1 MTTHLLMYRLLSC
14 VRKTHINLAK
24 SKCLRFQSE
33 LYALMR
39 EEEEAALAAAGE
51 PMRNYLVHHIFP
63 TLTPALLEVAKLRPD
78 DPIDFLV
85 RLWEL
90 KLLIIDIPLFQ
101 DTRHTYLLMSM
112 YILMGIADLYI

>member
-1 MTTHLLMYRLLSC
+1 MYAIL
-14 VRKTHINLAK
+14 
-24 SKCLRFQSE
+24 
-33 LYALMR
+33 R

-85 RLWEL
+85 S
-90 KLLIIDIPLFQ
+90 IAHSNI
-101 DTRHTYLLMSM
+101 
-112 YILMGIADLYI
+112 YILKTPTYRDVRCPPARNGRNDAVFDVNFALNIW

>member
-1 MTTHLLMYRLLSC
+1 M
-14 VRKTHINLAK
+14 
-24 SKCLRFQSE
+24 
-33 LYALMR
+33 MR

-85 RLWEL
+85 S
-90 KLLIIDIPLFQ
+90 KLCIKSNF
-101 DTRHTYLLMSM
+101 TYVMIRQVTFENFLCFKNSN
-112 YILMGIADLYI
+112 G

>member
-1 MTTHLLMYRLLSC
+1 M
-14 VRKTHINLAK
+14 
-24 SKCLRFQSE
+24 
-33 LYALMR
+33 MR

-85 RLWEL
+85 S
-90 KLLIIDIPLFQ
+90 KLSIKSLF
-101 DTRHTYLLMSM
+101 TYVNDQQV
-112 YILMGIADLYI
+112 ILENVLCFKNSNG

>member
-1 MTTHLLMYRLLSC
+1 M
-14 VRKTHINLAK
+14 
-24 SKCLRFQSE
+24 
-33 LYALMR
+33 MR

-85 RLWEL
+85 S
-90 KLLIIDIPLFQ
+90 KLSIKSIY
-101 DTRHTYLLMSM
+101 TYVNEQAGN
-112 YILMGIADLYI
+112 I

>member
-1 MTTHLLMYRLLSC
+1 
-14 VRKTHINLAK
+14 
-24 SKCLRFQSE
+24 
-33 LYALMR
+33 MR

-85 RLWEL
+85 CFYYYIWMVFILFISCDRP
-90 KLLIIDIPLFQ
+90 LLVSEPLVPSAPKDGDTNQ
-101 DTRHTYLLMSM
+101 DKHRYLGR
-112 YILMGIADLYI
+112 YMG